1 MERVEVQMNR
11 IKDLPEVERPYEKCL
26 KYGANHLSD
35 AELLSAILRTG
46 TQGLSAY
53 DLANNIIRSGASKN
67 ILSIMHLSKEEL
79 LRIKGVGNAKAVQI
93 LCIGE
98 LARRISLERASLDL
112 KMNVPSSIANYY
124 MEQMRH
130 LDQEELMVIFV
141 DSKCNMIKDKMISK
155 GSINQSYV
163 CNREILVEAL
173 KCDSVG
179 IILLHNHP
187 SGNPEPSSA
196 DIRSTMSLNKA
207 CGLIGLNLLDHI
219 IIGDRCYTSF
229 VETGINY

>member
-1 MERVEVQMNR
+1 MNR

-130 LDQEELMVIFV
+130 LDQE
-141 DSKCNMIKDKMISK
+141 
-155 GSINQSYV
+155 
-163 CNREILVEAL
+163 
-173 KCDSVG
+173 
-179 IILLHNHP
+179 IILTIN
-187 SGNPEPSSA
+187 
-196 DIRSTMSLNKA
+196 
-207 CGLIGLNLLDHI
+207 
-219 IIGDRCYTSF
+219 F
-229 VETGINY
+229 VLFLMKQQILGE

>member
-1 MERVEVQMNR
+1 MNR
-11 IKDLPEVERPYEKCL
+11 IKDLPEVERPCEKCL
-26 KYGANHLSD
+26 KYGADHLSD

-46 TQGLSAY
+46 TNGLSAY
-53 DLANNIIRSGASKN
+53 DLANNIIRSDASKN

-93 LCIGE
+93 LCIAE
-98 LARRISLERASLDL
+98 LARRISLERASHSL
-112 KMNVPSSIANYY
+112 KMNVPSSIADYY

-130 LDQEELMVIFV
+130 LEQEQLVVIFV
-141 DSKCNMIKDKMISK
+141 DSKCHMIRDKIISK

-163 CNREILVEAL
+163 CNREILVGAL
-173 KCDSVG
+173 KCDAVS

-187 SGNPEPSSA
+187 SGDPSPSA
-196 DIRSTMSLNKA
+196 SDISSTRTLNKA
-207 CGLIGLNLLDHI
+207 CKTIGLNLLDHI

-229 VETGINY
+229 MESNINF

>member
-173 KCDSVG
+173 KCDSLG
-179 IILLHNHP
+179 IILLNNHP

-196 DIRSTMSLNKA
+196 DIRSTRSLNKA

>member
-46 TQGLSAY
+46 TNGISAY
-53 DLANNIIRSGASKN
+53 DLSNTILCSSTNKN
-67 ILSIMHLSKEEL
+67 ILSVMHLSKEEL
-79 LRIKGVGNAKAVQI
+79 LRIKGVGHVKAVQI
-93 LCIGE
+93 LCVGE
-98 LARRISLERASLDL
+98 LARRISLERASLKL

-130 LDQEELMVIFV
+130 LEQEQLVAIFV
-141 DSKCNMIKDKMISK
+141 DSKCHMIKDKVISK
-155 GSINQSYV
+155 GSINQSIV

-173 KCDSVG
+173 KCDAVS

-187 SGNPEPSSA
+187 SGDPSASTA
-196 DIRSTMSLNKA
+196 DIQSTKVLNKA
-207 CGLIGLNLLDHI
+207 CKLIGINLLDHI

-229 VETGINY
+229 MESDISF

>member
-1 MERVEVQMNR
+1 MNR

-46 TQGLSAY
+46 TNGISAY
-53 DLANNIIRSGASKN
+53 DLANNIIRSDASGN

-79 LRIKGVGNAKAVQI
+79 LKIKGVGSAKAVQI
-93 LCIGE
+93 LCIAE

-130 LDQEELMVIFV
+130 LDQEQLVVIFV
-141 DSKCNMIKDKMISK
+141 DSKCNMIKDIVISK
-155 GSINQSYV
+155 GSINQSFF

-173 KCDSVG
+173 KSDAVN

-187 SGNPEPSSA
+187 SGDPSPSVA
-196 DIRSTMSLNKA
+196 DISSTKKLRKA
-207 CGLIGLNLLDHI
+207 CELIGMNLLDHI

-229 VETGINY
+229 IESNIDF

>member
-1 MERVEVQMNR
+1 MNR

-46 TQGLSAY
+46 TNGISAY
-53 DLANNIIRSGASKN
+53 DLANNIIRSDASEN

-79 LRIKGVGNAKAVQI
+79 LKIKGVGSAKAVQI
-93 LCIGE
+93 LCIAE

-124 MEQMRH
+124 MEQVRH
-130 LDQEELMVIFV
+130 LEQEELVVLFV
-141 DSKCNMIKDKMISK
+141 DTKCNMIKDVIISR
-155 GSINQSYV
+155 GSINQSFI
-163 CNREILVEAL
+163 CNREILKEAL
-173 KCDSVG
+173 KCDAVN

-187 SGNPEPSSA
+187 SGDPSPSTT
-196 DIRSTMSLNKA
+196 DISSTKKLKKA
-207 CGLIGLNLLDHI
+207 CELVGLCLLDHI

-229 VETGINY
+229 IESNISF

>member
-1 MERVEVQMNR
+1 MNR

-26 KYGANHLSD
+26 KYGPNHLSD

-46 TQGLSAY
+46 TNGLSAY
-53 DLANNIIRSGASKN
+53 DLANNIIRSDASRN

-79 LRIKGVGNAKAVQI
+79 LKIKGIGNAKAVQI

-98 LARRISLERASLDL
+98 LARRISLERASHDL

-130 LDQEELMVIFV
+130 LEQEQLVVVFV
-141 DSKCNMIKDKMISK
+141 DSKCNMIKDIMISK

-173 KCDSVG
+173 KCDAVS

-187 SGNPEPSSA
+187 SGDPSPSAA
-196 DIRSTMSLNKA
+196 DITSTKKLKKA
-207 CGLIGLNLLDHI
+207 CVMVGLNLLDHI
-219 IIGDRCYTSF
+219 VIGDRCYTSF
-229 VETGINY
+229 IESNIDF

>member
-1 MERVEVQMNR
+1 MNR

-46 TQGLSAY
+46 TNGISAY
-53 DLANNIIRSGASKN
+53 DLANNIIRSDASKN
-67 ILSIMHLSKEEL
+67 ILSIMHLTKEEL
-79 LRIKGVGNAKAVQI
+79 LKIKGVGNAKAVQI
-93 LCIGE
+93 LCIRE

-130 LDQEELMVIFV
+130 LEQEQLVAIFV
-141 DSKCNMIKDKMISK
+141 DSKCNMIKDIVISK
-155 GSINQSYV
+155 GSINQSFM

-173 KCDSVG
+173 KCDAVN

-187 SGNPEPSSA
+187 SGDPQPSAA
-196 DIRSTMSLNKA
+196 DISSTKKLYKA
-207 CGLIGLNLLDHI
+207 CELIGISLLDHI

-229 VETGINY
+229 IESNISF

>member
-46 TQGLSAY
+46 TNGISAY
-53 DLANNIIRSGASKN
+53 DLANNIIRSDASKN
-67 ILSIMHLSKEEL
+67 ILSIMHLTKEEL
-79 LRIKGVGNAKAVQI
+79 LKIKGVGNAKAVQI

-130 LDQEELMVIFV
+130 LEQEQLVAIFV
-141 DSKCNMIKDKMISK
+141 DSKCNMIKDIVISK
-155 GSINQSYV
+155 GSINQSFM

-173 KCDSVG
+173 KCDAVNL
-179 IILLHNHP
+179 ILLHNHP
-187 SGNPEPSSA
+187 SGDPQPSVA
-196 DIRSTMSLNKA
+196 DISSTKKLNKA
-207 CGLIGLNLLDHI
+207 CELIGISLLDHI

-229 VETGINY
+229 IESNISF

>member
-1 MERVEVQMNR
+1 MNR

-35 AELLSAILRTG
+35 AELLAAILRTG
-46 TQGLSAY
+46 TNGLSAY
-53 DLANNIIRSGASKN
+53 DLANNIIRSDASKN

-79 LRIKGVGNAKAVQI
+79 LKIKGVGSAKAVQI
-93 LCIGE
+93 LCIAE

-130 LDQEELMVIFV
+130 LDQEQLVVIFV
-141 DSKCNMIKDKMISK
+141 DSKCNMIKDIVISK
-155 GSINQSYV
+155 GSINQSFF

-173 KCDSVG
+173 KSDAVN

-187 SGNPEPSSA
+187 SGDPSPSVA
-196 DIRSTMSLNKA
+196 DISSTKKLRKA
-207 CGLIGLNLLDHI
+207 CELIGMNLLDHI

-229 VETGINY
+229 IESNIDF

>member
-1 MERVEVQMNR
+1 MNR

-26 KYGANHLSD
+26 KYGPNHLSD

-46 TQGLSAY
+46 TNGLSAY
-53 DLANNIIRSGASKN
+53 DLANNIIRSDASRN

-79 LRIKGVGNAKAVQI
+79 LKIKGIGNAKAVQI

-98 LARRISLERASLDL
+98 LARRISLERASHDL

-130 LDQEELMVIFV
+130 LEQEQLVVIFV
-141 DSKCNMIKDKMISK
+141 DSKCNMIKDIMISK

-173 KCDSVG
+173 KCDAVS

-187 SGNPEPSSA
+187 SGDPSPSAA
-196 DIRSTMSLNKA
+196 DITSTKKLKKA
-207 CGLIGLNLLDHI
+207 CVMVGLNFLDHI
-219 IIGDRCYTSF
+219 VIGDRCYTSF
-229 VETGINY
+229 IESNIDF

>member
-1 MERVEVQMNR
+1 MNR

-26 KYGANHLSD
+26 KYGADHLSD

-53 DLANNIIRSGASKN
+53 DLANNIIRSDVSN
-67 ILSIMHLSKEEL
+67 SILSIMHLTKEEL

-93 LCIGE
+93 LCISE
-98 LARRISLERASLDL
+98 LAKRISLERASHSL

-124 MEQMRH
+124 MEHMRH
-130 LDQEELMVIFV
+130 LEQEQLIVIYV
-141 DSKCNMIKDKMISK
+141 DSKCNMIKDKTISK

-173 KCDSVG
+173 KCEAVG
-179 IILLHNHP
+179 FILLHNHP
-187 SGNPEPSSA
+187 SGDPSASTA
-196 DIRSTMSLNKA
+196 DISSTKNLNKA
-207 CGLIGLNLLDHI
+207 CKLIGLNLLDHI

-229 VETGINY
+229 IESNINF

>member
-1 MERVEVQMNR
+1 MNR

-196 DIRSTMSLNKA
+196 DIRSTRSLNKA

>member
-46 TQGLSAY
+46 TNGLSAY
-53 DLANNIIRSGASKN
+53 DLANNIIRSDASKN
-67 ILSIMHLSKEEL
+67 ILSIMHLTKEEL

-98 LARRISLERASLDL
+98 LARRISLERAAHSL

-124 MEQMRH
+124 MEHLRH
-130 LDQEELMVIFV
+130 LEQEELVVIFC
-141 DSKCNMIKDKMISK
+141 DSKCNMIKDKIISK
-155 GSINQSYV
+155 GSINQSFV

-173 KCDSVG
+173 KCDAVS

-187 SGNPEPSSA
+187 SGDPSPSTS
-196 DIRSTMSLNKA
+196 DISSTKKLKKA
-207 CGLIGLNLLDHI
+207 CVMVGLNLLDHI

-229 VETGINY
+229 VESNIDF

>member
-1 MERVEVQMNR
+1 MNR
-11 IKDLPEVERPYEKCL
+11 IKDLPKVERPYEKCL

-46 TQGLSAY
+46 TNGLSAY
-53 DLANNIIRSGASKN
+53 DLANNIIRSDASNN

-98 LARRISLERASLDL
+98 LARRISLEKASLSL

-124 MEQMRH
+124 MEQLRH
-130 LDQEELMVIFV
+130 LDQEQLVVIFL
-141 DSKCNMIKDKMISK
+141 DSKCNMIKDKIVSK
-155 GSINQSYV
+155 GSINQSFV

-173 KCDSVG
+173 KTDAVS

-187 SGNPEPSSA
+187 SGDPSPSTA
-196 DIRSTMSLNKA
+196 DITSTKKLHKA
-207 CGLIGLNLLDHI
+207 CNLIGLNLLDHI

-229 VETGINY
+229 IETNIDF

>member
-11 IKDLPEVERPYEKCL
+11 IKDLPEAERPYEKCL

-46 TQGLSAY
+46 TSGISAY
-53 DLANNIIRSGASKN
+53 DLANNIIRSDASGN

-79 LRIKGVGNAKAVQI
+79 LKIKGVGSAKAVQV
-93 LCIGE
+93 LCIAE

-130 LDQEELMVIFV
+130 LDQEQLVVIFV
-141 DSKCNMIKDKMISK
+141 DSKCNMIKDIVISK
-155 GSINQSYV
+155 GSINQSFF

-173 KCDSVG
+173 KSDAVN

-187 SGNPEPSSA
+187 SGDPSPSVA
-196 DIRSTMSLNKA
+196 DISSTKKLRKA
-207 CGLIGLNLLDHI
+207 CELIGMNLLDHI

-229 VETGINY
+229 IESNIDF

>member
-46 TQGLSAY
+46 TSGISAY
-53 DLANNIIRSGASKN
+53 DLANNIIRSDASGN

-79 LRIKGVGNAKAVQI
+79 LKIKGVGSAKAVQI
-93 LCIGE
+93 LCIAE

-130 LDQEELMVIFV
+130 LDQEQLVVIFV
-141 DSKCNMIKDKMISK
+141 DSKCNMIKDIVISK
-155 GSINQSYV
+155 GSINQSFF

-173 KCDSVG
+173 KSDAVN

-187 SGNPEPSSA
+187 SGDPSPSVA
-196 DIRSTMSLNKA
+196 DISSTKKLRKA
-207 CGLIGLNLLDHI
+207 CELIGLNLLDHI

-229 VETGINY
+229 IESNIDF

>member
-1 MERVEVQMNR
+1 MNR

-26 KYGANHLSD
+26 KYGPNHLSD

-46 TQGLSAY
+46 TNGLSAY
-53 DLANNIIRSGASKN
+53 DLANNIIQSDASRN

-79 LRIKGVGNAKAVQI
+79 LKIKGIGNAKAVQI

-98 LARRISLERASLDL
+98 LARRISLERASHDL

-130 LDQEELMVIFV
+130 LEQEQLVVIFV
-141 DSKCNMIKDKMISK
+141 DSKCNMIKDIMISK

-173 KCDSVG
+173 KCDAVS

-187 SGNPEPSSA
+187 SGDPSPSAA
-196 DIRSTMSLNKA
+196 DITSTKKLKKA
-207 CGLIGLNLLDHI
+207 CVMVGLNFLDHI
-219 IIGDRCYTSF
+219 VIGDRCYTSF
-229 VETGINY
+229 IESNIDF

>member
-46 TQGLSAY
+46 TCGISAY
-53 DLANNIIRSGASKN
+53 DLANNIIRSDASGN

-79 LRIKGVGNAKAVQI
+79 LKIKGVGSAKAVQI
-93 LCIGE
+93 LCIAE

-130 LDQEELMVIFV
+130 LDQEQLVVIFV
-141 DSKCNMIKDKMISK
+141 DSKCNMIKDIVISK
-155 GSINQSYV
+155 GSINQSFF

-173 KCDSVG
+173 KSDAVN

-187 SGNPEPSSA
+187 SGDPSPSVA
-196 DIRSTMSLNKA
+196 DISSTKKLRKA
-207 CGLIGLNLLDHI
+207 CELIGMNLLDHI

-229 VETGINY
+229 IESNIDF

>member
-130 LDQEELMVIFV
+130 LEQEELMVIFV

-196 DIRSTMSLNKA
+196 DIRSTRSLNKA

>member
-1 MERVEVQMNR
+1 MERVEVHMNR

-46 TQGLSAY
+46 TQGFSAY
-53 DLANNIIRSGASKN
+53 DLANEIIRSGASKN

-98 LARRISLERASLDL
+98 LSRRISLERASQNL
-112 KMNVPSSIANYY
+112 KMTVPSSIANYY
-124 MEQMRH
+124 MEHLRH
-130 LDQEELMVIFV
+130 LKQEQLIAIYV
-141 DSKCNMIKDKMISK
+141 DSKCHMIKDKIISK
-155 GSINQSYV
+155 GSINQSFV

-173 KCDSVG
+173 KCDAVS

-187 SGNPEPSSA
+187 SGDPSPSTS
-196 DIRSTMSLNKA
+196 DISSTRNFNKA
-207 CGLIGLNLLDHI
+207 CKMIGLNLLDHI

-229 VETGINY
+229 TESNINF

>member
-196 DIRSTMSLNKA
+196 DIRSTRSLNKA